1 MENGKKELNWFN
13 VDEDSMSTALKGKY
27 RALKK
32 AQEAARIAKEDFEV
46 SFVAEAKKAE
56 RIDADIS
63 LAFGYR
69 FGKLAVAKVDPREMK
84 PSAASK
90 PKFSF

>member
-1 MENGKKELNWFN
+1 MENAKELNWFS
-13 VDEDSMSTALKGKY
+13 VDEDSMSAALKAKY

-32 AQEAARIAKEDFEV
+32 AQENARLAKEDFEV
-46 SFVAEAKKAE
+46 SFVNEAKKAE

-69 FGKLAVAKVDPREMK
+69 FGKLAVAKVDPKAVK